1 MIEFKISAPGRI
13 ILSGE
18 YAAIYGKNFV
28 MANLNR
34 RTTLKFAEIIKYKL
48 FRKTC
53 NIEFPDV
60 GLSLNLPF
68 ELVKNFLH
76 SCDIIGTNN
85 ARLFK
90 YVQYFITVNGM
101 WSTYEQ
107 RFSLQMFFF
116 SLFFIV
122 RREQLDIRSFCV
134 HVKTEIPMH
143 AGLGST
149 TSFAVCVAACFLHW
163 SRLQRGDHNE
173 FSFDELLLIGTSA
186 VECRKPICN
195 AMYMMDIPVCLNSNV
210 AMRCQLLN
218 CYLAYNISTFLT
230 PEKRILL
237 IDSTV
242 CQNKYKQIEYVA
254 QLKRFYPEIIDRH
267 LNTIDEISNNIST
280 KLALDDQF
288 DILQNYI
295 QMNQHVLSELN
306 LSNEKLNDISEIAY
320 VYGYVGKLTGIG
332 ERKFAYILLRPGI
345 SGEEIGNISAHLE
358 SNFPVTVTSISCD
371 GIRIED

>member
-1 MIEFKISAPGRI
+1 
-13 ILSGE
+13 
-18 YAAIYGKNFV
+18 
-28 MANLNR
+28 
-34 RTTLKFAEIIKYKL
+34 
-48 FRKTC
+48 
-53 NIEFPDV
+53 
-60 GLSLNLPF
+60 
-68 ELVKNFLH
+68 
-76 SCDIIGTNN
+76 
-85 ARLFK
+85 
-90 YVQYFITVNGM
+90 M

-107 RFSLQMFFF
+107 RFSLQMFFY
-116 SLFFIV
+116 SLFFIGH
-122 RREQLDIRSFCV
+122 REQLDIRPFCV

-173 FSFDELLLIGTSA
+173 FSFDELVLIGTCA
-186 VECRKPICN
+186 MQCRKPICN
-195 AMYMMDIPVCLNSNV
+195 TTYLTDIIVCLNSNI
-210 AMRCQLLN
+210 AIRCKLLN
-218 CYLAYNISTFLT
+218 CYLAYNRSDLLT

-242 CQNKYKQIEYVA
+242 CQNKYQQIECVA
-254 QLKRFYPEIIDRH
+254 QLKRFYPEIVDRY

-288 DILQNYI
+288 DTLQNYI

-306 LSNEKLNDISEIAY
+306 LSNEKLNDISDIAY

-345 SGEEIGNISAHLE
+345 SEEEIGNISAHLRE